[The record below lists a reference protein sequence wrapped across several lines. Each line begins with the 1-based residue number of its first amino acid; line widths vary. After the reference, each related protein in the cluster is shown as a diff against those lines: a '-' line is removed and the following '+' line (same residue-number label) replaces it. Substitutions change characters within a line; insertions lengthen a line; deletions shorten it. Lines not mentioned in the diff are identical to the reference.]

1 MTYTMKT
8 EGHTELDLMVFYTS
22 FYGKIYKN
30 IIKKL
35 ESKKTIQLYIK
46 IINIYNYLAYSIALD
61 SLITITF
68 ICPG

>member
-8 EGHTELDLMVFYTS
+8 EGHTELDLMAFYTS

-35 ESKKTIQLYIK
+35 EGKKTIQLYIK